1 MRVQFSDEE
10 KIKYFDE
17 IVELFY
23 QKNFGQTSK
32 TDFEL
37 LMFSF
42 YLDTLIKSN
51 QREDGTVNYVACSDY
66 RISQDLGITA
76 QKVRNLKVKK
86 QLIYPIEYSWQKA
99 LAGLTKFARYDRST
113 GLIALNIPDPNLY
126 LAIENHIEEQGG
138 YVEIQLNRKL
148 LKTRVEY
155 YVELLAS
162 GEGKEAEEVIKRIK
176 KEIKSDEKKYSIDNV
191 SLGKMLEDSGI
202 AITTILSNVVSM
214 APIGNYIIEAFKFL
228 I

>member
-51 QREDGTVNYVACSDY
+51 QREDGTINYVACSDY